1 MKRYSQGVERPKWKL
16 EIFTGLTTCIFGE
29 IDCTLSQT
37 PKGTNI
43 ITQVDENVGGDS
55 AFTFWFQKVVG
66 RVVTVAYYKIRY
78 WKPDTPIETTDAAGG
93 GAVGEPH
100 SHGLVFS
107 WEDMDDRPHGIFA
120 SPPIRI
126 LYELA

>member
-1 MKRYSQGVERPKWKL
+1 MKRYSQGMERPKWKVD
-16 EIFTGLTTCIFGE
+16 IFTGEIACIFGE
-29 IDCTLSQT
+29 IDCTLSET

-43 ITQVDENVGGDS
+43 FVQVEENVGGDS
-55 AFTFWFQKVVG
+55 AYTFWFQQLVG
-66 RVVTVAYYKIRY
+66 RVVTVAYYKMRFE
-78 WKPDTPIETTDAAGG
+78 KPDTPTGTTDAAGG

-100 SHGLVFS
+100 SHALTFS
-107 WEDMDDRPHGIFA
+107 YVDMDDRPYGLFN